1 MDSISNRIF
10 GLGIV
15 TGLIIGIVCGA
26 LGSALINGRQ
36 VQPIDVNRGKTE
48 IVVTYK
54 NDVAVD
60 SVVVYK
66 VR

>member
-1 MDSISNRIF
+1 MDDSISNRIF

-15 TGLIIGIVCGA
+15 TGLIIGIVAGA
-26 LGSALINGRQ
+26 LGSALINDRQ
-36 VQPIDVNRGKTE
+36 VQPINVNRGKTE

-60 SVVVYK
+60 SVVYK

>member
-1 MDSISNRIF
+1 MDSLSNRIF

-15 TGLIIGIVCGA
+15 TGLIIGIVAGA

-36 VQPIDVNRGKTE
+36 VQPIDANRGKTE
-48 IVVTYK
+48 IVVAYK

>member
-1 MDSISNRIF
+1 MDSLSNRIF

-15 TGLIIGIVCGA
+15 TGLIIGIVAGA
-26 LGSALINGRQ
+26 LGSALINDRQ

-54 NDVAVD
+54 NDAAVD